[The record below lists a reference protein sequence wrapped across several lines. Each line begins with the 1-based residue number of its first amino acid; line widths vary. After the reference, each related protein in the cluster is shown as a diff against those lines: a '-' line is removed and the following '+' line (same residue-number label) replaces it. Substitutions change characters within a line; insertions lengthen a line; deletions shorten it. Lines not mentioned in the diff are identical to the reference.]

1 MHDGCAEVVD
11 SYRDICGDPP
21 LVAGGEGE
29 LSHPCH
35 LGDVGEEHDQEPGLL
50 HILKLGAHITRQKNY
65 VAPTKV
71 WHILFVIDVSH
82 MSHNNIGFLSHVIFS
97 TIKKV
102 KLIHNKHNQ
111 SIKNVKRQ
119 DRRL

>member
-1 MHDGCAEVVD
+1 MRVCHPSSLKSVLRDKSLSILAEKAAHNKFKCHPND
-11 SYRDICGDPP
+11 K
-21 LVAGGEGE
+21 E
-29 LSHPCH
+29 LHRT
-35 LGDVGEEHDQEPGLL
+35 D
-50 HILKLGAHITRQKNY
+50 
-65 VAPTKV
+65 KV

-119 DRRL
+119 DRRLGAC